1 MTSQQQAIKNA
12 LAAMLPEETAE
23 MLAELNGA
31 KLKVVYQ
38 LMCEQAQYNGV
49 ANEEPTAKD
58 VLENLNELAQS
69 KFIPSITIGELQD
82 LVSAQVSQL
91 AEILGIELKE
101 A

>member
-38 LMCEQAQYNGV
+38 LMCEQAQYHGV
-49 ANEEPTAKD
+49 AVEEPTAKD
-58 VLENLNELAQS
+58 VLESLNELVQAE
-69 KFIPSITIGELQD
+69 FRTPITVSEFQD
-82 LVSAQVSQL
+82 LVSTQVSQL
-91 AEILGIELKE
+91 IEILGLDI
-101 A
+101 